1 MDIIEQALT
10 TMLETQEGR
19 VDLKALP
26 AAFFDYF
33 EVTEA
38 EMAA

>member
-1 MDIIEQALT
+1 MDYIEQALHN
-10 TMLETQEGR
+10 MLDNPQGR

-33 EVTEA
+33 EVTE
-38 EMAA
+38 EELAA